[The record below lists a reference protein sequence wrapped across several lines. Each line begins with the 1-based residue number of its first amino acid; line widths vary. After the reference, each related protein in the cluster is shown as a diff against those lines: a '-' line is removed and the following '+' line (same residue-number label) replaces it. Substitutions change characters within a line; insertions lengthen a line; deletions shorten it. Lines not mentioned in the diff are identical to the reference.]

1 MKFLPNLT
9 PSQKRFITLFAA
21 IFQIKDAHGKLKSFE
36 PLLFQQMFLK
46 DSMICN
52 KNYKHRI
59 VNKGRG
65 VGMSAVIAAELLL
78 LAQSMK
84 GIKIPITSISARTSN
99 VLLEWCIF
107 LCDNSLPINLYE
119 PTKKINFNFKMER
132 DTSINSVCK
141 LKNGSVILPI
151 SGGSPDSIRSLRS
164 PALVLDEFAF
174 NPEQKAIL
182 GAGERTLSEG
192 GQISIISTPR
202 TSDILNDEFWK
213 IWIYAERMGYKRY
226 EFPIFPKGSI
236 NVNKS
241 LLEQDLPPIIAPWID
256 IPQLESDRSRDI
268 LMFCRENMCEVQ
280 DESVAFLSW
289 NLIKKCC
296 ILKEFSKPLLD
307 NPIYVGIDVG
317 RMQDLT
323 AIEGFQAVDGKF
335 YHVFEKI
342 MRGIDIP
349 TQVREIELLNNKYE
363 FHSVNIDKTGIG
375 LGLYEY
381 ARKDIGGKVRGITFT
396 RETKTKMATNLRNK
410 MQDDEVYMI
419 KNDDFM
425 DQIHSVPYHTLNGER
440 TSEGHQ
446 DQFWACA
453 LALVKPSGNIV
464 NAGKML
470 DGFI

>member
-1 MKFLPNLT
+1 MKIEYLPNLNKR
-9 PSQKRFITLFAA
+9 QKRFITFFST
-21 IFQIKDAHGKLKSFE
+21 IFNIRDAQGRMKPFI
-36 PLLFQQMFLK
+36 PTLFQQEFLK
-46 DSMICN
+46 DSIVCN
-52 KNYKHRI
+52 DKYKNRVVI
-59 VNKGRG
+59 KGRG
-65 VGMSAVIAAELLL
+65 IGFTSLIAAELLI
-78 LAQSMK
+78 AATIMPK
-84 GIKIPITSISARTSN
+84 TKIPVSSISAKTAN
-99 VLLEWCIF
+99 VLLNWCAD
-107 LCDNSLPINLYE
+107 LADNSNIIEITEGKL
-119 PTKKINFNFKMER
+119 KIER
-132 DTSINSVCK
+132 DPSISSICR
-141 LKNGSVILPI
+141 LKNGSEIIPI
-151 SGGSPDSIRSLRS
+151 SGGAPQSIRSLR
-164 PALVLDEFAF
+164 AKILVLDEFAF
-174 NPEQKAIL
+174 TEYQKEIL
-182 GAGERTLSEG
+182 TAGERCLSEG
-192 GQISIISTPR
+192 GQINLISTPKLA
-202 TSDILNDEFWK
+202 DPLNDEFWR
-213 IWIYAERMGYKRY
+213 IYLHAEELGYSRY
-226 EFPIFPKGSI
+226 EFPIFPKGSVDL
-236 NVNKS
+236 NRS
-241 LLEQDLPPIIAPWID
+241 LLEQNLTPIAPWIS
-256 IPQLESDRSRDI
+256 IEQLEKDRSRDV
-268 LMFCRENMCEVQ
+268 LMFCRENLCAPM